1 MKKYSLA
8 LAIIPTLLF
17 AACSPV
23 DTPVM
28 EKNGEAMEKAMEAGD
43 AMMDKGTEA
52 MEKAMEKTE
61 GMMEKKE
68 DTMMKKEAGMYKD
81 NTASLLADTVVM
93 DGTTKV
99 LFFHAS
105 WCPTCKA
112 ADSSLTSMY
121 ADGAGKLTTY
131 KINYDTEKALA
142 TKYGVTYQHTFVKV
156 DGAGNMIEK
165 IQGPTNDQLTALLQ
179 S

>member
-8 LAIIPTLLF
+8 LLVLPTLLL
-17 AACSPV
+17 AACQPSAQNNDAMMEKEV
-23 DTPVM
+23 EVM
-28 EKNGEAMEKAMEAGD
+28 EKND
-43 AMMDKGTEA
+43 AMM
-52 MEKAMEKTE
+52 EKDE
-61 GMMEKKE
+61 MMEKEEEKE
-68 DTMMKKEAGMYKD
+68 EDAMMQEEAGMYMD

-93 DGTTKV
+93 DETTKV

-112 ADSSLTSMY
+112 ADSSLASMY

-165 IQGPTNDQLTALLQ
+165 IQGPTNDQLAALLQ